1 MNNAFD
7 VTVFTLVYNHK
18 AYLPQ
23 LFAGMA
29 LQDPTIRVQWYIV
42 DDASPD
48 GSLQEIERLLS
59 TLPSHISVQVIAH
72 QTNRGAM
79 QSMMHAMSHH
89 ALGRYSML
97 LEGDDYWY
105 PDFLRFTVQF
115 LDAHPDYVA
124 VHTGIDHYI
133 AEDDRF
139 IVDYWQTVGRNT
151 GQGFT
156 AEMPSGE
163 VFDELLKHN
172 FIQTCGFL
180 CRTDVY
186 YTHLCVKEYLDV
198 PYEYHFADYP
208 MYLRLARHH
217 KIGYINQPLAV
228 YRISHQGMNSNP
240 ANRAKMHYST
250 LRMVYDASNG
260 RL

>member
-1 MNNAFD
+1 MDMTVD

-18 AYLPQ
+18 AYLSQ
-23 LFAGMA
+23 LFTGMV
-29 LQDPTIRVQWYIV
+29 LQDASIRVQWYIV
-42 DDASPD
+42 DDASTD
-48 GSLQEIERLLS
+48 GSLLEIQRLIE
-59 TLPSHISVQVIAH
+59 TLPSHIHAYVIAH
-72 QTNRGAM
+72 QENRGAM
-79 QSMMHAMSHH
+79 NSMIHAMSHQ

-105 PDFLRFTVQF
+105 PDFLRQTVGF
-115 LDAHPDYVA
+115 LDANPEYAA

-133 AEDDRF
+133 KEDDRF
-139 IVDYWQTVGRNT
+139 IFDYWQIVGRNT
-151 GQGFT
+151 GSGFT
-156 AEMPSGE
+156 DDIPTGD

-180 CRTDVY
+180 CRTELY
-186 YTHLCVKEYLDV
+186 YDCLRVGEYLDV

-208 MYLRLARHH
+208 LYLRLARHH
-217 KIGYINQPLAV
+217 KIGYIKQSLAV
-228 YRISHQGMNSNP
+228 YRISNLGMNSNP

-250 LRMVYDASNG
+250 LRMVYDAKHG

>member
-1 MNNAFD
+1 MQSYD
-7 VTVFTLVYNHK
+7 VTIFTLIYNHK

-29 LQDPTIRVQWYIV
+29 LQDPSVSVQWYIV

-48 GSLQEIERLLS
+48 ESLVDIQRLIE
-59 TLPSHISVQVIAH
+59 TVPAHINAHVIAH
-72 QTNRGAM
+72 QQNRGAM
-79 QSMMHAMSHH
+79 QSMIHAMSHP

-97 LEGDDYWY
+97 LEGDDYLY
-105 PDFLRFTVQF
+105 PDFLRQTVNF
-115 LDAHPDYVA
+115 LDAHTEYSA

-133 AEDDRF
+133 IDDDRF
-139 IVDYWQTVGRNT
+139 IFDYWKTVGRNT
-151 GQGFT
+151 GNGFT
-156 AEMPSGE
+156 DEIPSGE
-163 VFDELLKHN
+163 IFDELLKHN

-180 CRTDVY
+180 CKTGLY
-186 YTHLCVKEYLDV
+186 YECLRVSEYLDI

-208 MYLRLARHH
+208 LYLRLARNH
-217 KIGYINQPLAV
+217 KIGYIDKPLAV
-228 YRISHQGMNSNP
+228 YRISNQGMNSNP

-250 LRMVYDASNG
+250 LRMMYDASHG